1 MNRSLRLLGAS
12 ATFAAMP
19 PGITAFA
26 DRDAQRQY
34 VVFVDQCGDLDLL
47 SSSGPSSVWT
57 QSRLFP
63 AGVYAPG
70 SPLVSTYQ
78 PRERTSQVQFLA
90 GDAEPHPGD
99 WVDAFAAPPATL
111 VDITAAT
118 ARESPVSVRRHFEA
132 CGRELDGFALRDDE
146 SSPTLEY
153 VLPTAHHTPIAFY
166 VGADRGIYV
175 VFGGDAMRLTQAGQ
189 TLPSNHRLQG
199 GANVLAG
206 YYDLFD
212 DSVVVYYVGDDGF
225 VYAYHRP
232 IRATSWTWEVV
243 GGGTAAH

>member
-19 PGITAFA
+19 PGITAFV
-26 DRDAQRQY
+26 DPDAQRQY

-47 SSSGPSSVWT
+47 SRGPSSVWT
-57 QSRLFP
+57 QSQLFP

-70 SPLVSTYQ
+70 SRL
-78 PRERTSQVQFLA
+78 RTSNGHVLFLA
-90 GDAEPHPGD
+90 GDAEPQPGD
-99 WVDAFAAPPATL
+99 IIDAFGAPPATL

-118 ARESPVSVRRHFEA
+118 ALESPGSVPRQFEA
-132 CGRELDGFALRDDE
+132 CGRTLDGFVQQDDAKL
-146 SSPTLEY
+146 PTLELA
-153 VLPTAHHTPIAFY
+153 LPTVHHTPVTFR

-175 VFGGDAMRLTQAGQ
+175 VFGGAVTRLTQPGQ
-189 TLPSNHRLQG
+189 TLPSDHHLQG

-206 YYDLFD
+206 YYDPFED
-212 DSVVVYYVGDDGF
+212 GVVVYYVGDDGF
-225 VYAYHRP
+225 IYAYHRP
-232 IRATSWTWEVV
+232 ISAPSWTWEVV